1 MAKKKRK
8 SSLTD
13 VMLVP
18 VDRRAR
24 RRARVYTALLMV
36 LLPVLAFFGGEIF
49 AHYSR
54 QAEQN
59 RSAALQQQVKTLQ
72 GDLQAARDE
81 LAMQRADTQVT
92 SQAQEQVRVEIKDL
106 RDQIAELEEAVAFYK
121 SVMAPGSGENGLK
134 IEKLDVA
141 TTTTPNVY
149 SFRLVLTQVGDN
161 RGYLSGNVSLN
172 VSGRRGEEAVRLNG
186 SEVLA
191 DGAETRFKFRYFQE
205 LSGRL
210 TLPDGFEPDQLLIEA
225 VSTGRRQEKVE
236 RSFIWQ
242 VQERNS
248 AWAG

>member
-24 RRARVYTALLMV
+24 RRVRVYVGLL
-36 LLPVLAFFGGEIF
+36 LIFLPVLAFFGGEIF

-59 RSAALQQQVKTLQ
+59 RSAELQSQVK
-72 GDLQAARDE
+72 DLQAELQSARDE

-92 SQAQEQVRVEIKDL
+92 SQAQEQVRTEIKDL
-106 RDQIAELEEAVAFYK
+106 RDQLAELEEAVAFYK
-121 SVMAPGSGENGLK
+121 SVMAPGSGDNGLK

-141 TTTTPNVY
+141 ATGTPNVY
-149 SFRLVLTQVGDN
+149 GFRLVLTQVGDN
-161 RGYLSGNVSLN
+161 RGYLSGNVT
-172 VSGRRGEEAVRLNG
+172 VIIAGRRGEEAVRLNG
-186 SEVLA
+186 TEVLA

-210 TLPDGFEPDQLLIEA
+210 TLPEGFEPDQLTIEA
-225 VSTGRRQEKVE
+225 ESTGRRQEKVE